1 MNRKQ
6 NERLLTVRNEL
17 NSVQSIEDLERI
29 GLKDMFEW
37 QQAQDTLTLYLK
49 NGEGVGSSTFNKNV
63 AELFQQHGFTIKAV
77 TFKSRRMKGYL
88 IDPTE

>member
-37 QQAQDTLTLYLK
+37 QQAQDTVALYLK

-63 AELFQQHGFTIKAV
+63 EELFRQNGFTIKAV
-77 TFKSRRMKGYL
+77 TFKSRGMKGYL